1 MKRNKNLQKITG
13 IWAKNAK
20 NYQIE
25 YKMKIS
31 KALYQQK
38 QWNHLENIE
47 KGYKKCKELL
57 KQPYDNSR
65 KVFLQHPKGNLNT
78 SKIEVEELQKSRKN
92 ASNYKEK

>member
-1 MKRNKNLQKITG
+1 
-13 IWAKNAK
+13 
-20 NYQIE
+20 
-25 YKMKIS
+25 MKIS

-65 KVFLQHPKGNLNT
+65 KVFSPKQKGNLNS
-78 SKIEVEELQKSRKN
+78 SKVEVEEQLQNRGKK
-92 ASNYKEK
+92 ASIRTCKQFLNQPYDCTREKYNKKTE